1 MQRWNVLRN
10 QLPDIVLTSEELR
23 VTALTVSAKRGKWVA
38 KRRVFRRWLGWLTWS
53 YLLPVIGLV
62 TVISVLLG
70 FVFWKYSG
78 QDMAYVSVQKWV
90 QQEFGNFQTNANN
103 LSCTQA
109 SRPDNTGMITLTN
122 EATPDLQIDHHLTI
136 KTKP

>member
-23 VTALTVSAKRGKWVA
+23 VTALAVSAKRGKWVA
-38 KRRVFRRWLGWLTWS
+38 KRRVLRRWLGWLTWS